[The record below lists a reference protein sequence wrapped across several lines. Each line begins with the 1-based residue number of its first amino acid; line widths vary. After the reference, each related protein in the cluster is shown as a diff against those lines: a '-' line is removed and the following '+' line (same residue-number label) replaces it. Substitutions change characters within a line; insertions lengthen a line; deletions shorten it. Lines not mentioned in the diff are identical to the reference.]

1 MPITKK
7 KLSAITATLLMGLLA
22 WGGAHAGIKCWT
34 NAEGVKECGNTVP
47 PEFIQGGHSEVN
59 AQGITTTTVGRAK
72 TAEELALEKQA
83 LQEQDE
89 LKKLAKEQANRDRVL
104 LHTFTTENDLILA
117 RDEKLAA
124 IDARIKHTRLAAEG
138 LHEQLDRLEEDAA
151 SQEIVRGS
159 ADEELLNAIGSVQ
172 SQLEENALFI
182 AEREREKD
190 SLRAKY
196 DADLTRYRTLKA
208 LSSVPF
214 D

>member
-1 MPITKK
+1 MGSLNHWVKAIPAAEFTVSSGRFGYAGMPRFWTAEMSVVAGNRAMPITKK
-7 KLSAITATLLMGLLA
+7 KLSAITATLLTGLLA

-59 AQGITTTTVGRAK
+59 EQGITTTTVDRAK

-89 LKKLAKEQANRDRVL
+89 RKKLAKEQANRDRVL

-124 IDARIKHTRLAAEG
+124 IDSRIKHTRQTAEN

-151 SQEIVRGS
+151 
-159 ADEELLNAIGSVQ
+159 
-172 SQLEENALFI
+172 
-182 AEREREKD
+182 
-190 SLRAKY
+190 
-196 DADLTRYRTLKA
+196 
-208 LSSVPF
+208 
-214 D
+214 